1 MEPKINLPLLLML
14 LLALPLSGQAAERPN
29 IVLIMADD
37 LGFSDL
43 GCYGAEI
50 RTPHLDQLAKDGLRF
65 SQFYNTAKCH
75 SSRVSL
81 LTGLYCDQAGSN
93 SLSRGATIAK
103 HSANMRSATNMVSV
117 TNMRSAAC

>member
-1 MEPKINLPLLLML
+1 MNSCKLFLLLL
-14 LLALPLSGQAAERPN
+14 VTLLACQAKRPN

-43 GCYGAEI
+43 GCYGSEI
-50 RTPHLDQLAKDGLRF
+50 QTPNLDRLAQNGLRF

-81 LTGLYCDQAGSN
+81 LTGLYCDRQVLQA
-93 SLSRGATIAK
+93 
-103 HSANMRSATNMVSV
+103 
-117 TNMRSAAC
+117 